1 MSVNI
6 GQTFN
11 FLPIPTD
18 IHFGCG
24 TLKLLP
30 DRIQALGASKA
41 FLVTDPG
48 VKQAG
53 MLARVEHH
61 LQAASIDFAVYERV
75 KPDSGS
81 TLIDETAG
89 ELKKSGCDI
98 VVGIG
103 GGSSLDTAKAVA
115 AMATNPGSALDYVG
129 LHKVRNRP
137 LPLVAIPTTAGTG
150 SEVTL
155 WSVFTDESRALK
167 VAIGGVMVYPSV
179 ALCDPELTLSLP
191 PALTAA
197 TGMDALAHAIECFTN
212 NACQPISASLA
223 LKAIELIGANLRSA
237 VLNGR
242 SIEARYAMMLASTMA
257 GMAMNPTRL
266 GLAHALAM
274 PLGSW
279 DLRVPHGMVL
289 AITLPTVMEFNYLA
303 EPERF
308 VDVARA
314 LGVVVCG
321 LPVLEAAR
329 RSVEAV
335 RGLSRDIGIPKDLS
349 EFGVREEH
357 IGKVVEEAMKSGNVP
372 VNPRRADTD
381 DMVRIL
387 RRAISAETK

>member
-1 MSVNI
+1 MKVNI

-24 TLKLLP
+24 ALKLLP
-30 DRIQALGASKA
+30 DCIHGLGASKA

-48 VKQAG
+48 VKEAG
-53 MLARVEHH
+53 ILARAERQ
-61 LQAASIDFAVYERV
+61 LQAASVEFAVYDRV

-81 TLIDETAG
+81 ALIDETAG
-89 ELKKSGCDI
+89 ELKESGCDV

-115 AMATNPGSALDYVG
+115 ALATNPGSALDYVG

-137 LPLVAIPTTAGTG
+137 LPTVAVPTTAGTG

-155 WSVFTDESRALK
+155 WSVFTDETRAVK
-167 VAIGGVMVYPSV
+167 AAIGGTMIYPST
-179 ALCDPELTLSLP
+179 AICDPELTIGLP

-197 TGMDALAHAIECFTN
+197 TGMDALAHAVECFTN

-223 LKAIELIGANLRSA
+223 LKAMELIGASLRSA

-242 SIEARYAMMLASTMA
+242 NLETRYAMMLASTMA
-257 GMAMNPTRL
+257 GMAMNATRL

-279 DLRVPHGMVL
+279 DLHVPHGVVL
-289 AITLPTVMEFNYLA
+289 AITLPCVMEFNCTA

-308 VDVARA
+308 VEVARA
-314 LGVVVCG
+314 LGVEVGG
-321 LPVLEAAR
+321 LPVMEAAR

-335 RGLSRDIGIPKDLS
+335 RELSRDIGIPEGLAG
-349 EFGVREEH
+349 FGVREEH
-357 IGKVVEEAMKSGNVP
+357 VAKVVEEAMKSGNVP
-372 VNPRRADTD
+372 VNPRRADAED
-381 DMVRIL
+381 LALIL
-387 RRAISAETK
+387 RRAL